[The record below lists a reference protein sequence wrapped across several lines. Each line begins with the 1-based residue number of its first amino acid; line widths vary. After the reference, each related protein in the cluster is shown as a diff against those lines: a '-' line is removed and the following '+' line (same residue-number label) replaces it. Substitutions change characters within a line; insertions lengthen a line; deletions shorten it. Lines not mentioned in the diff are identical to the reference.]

1 MYINYEF
8 AVFSDPYNVCLKHFV
23 YPELCKDHC
32 NYIKWLANWFVKS
45 IWLHGI
51 QFLLPEYL
59 PVSQEIFFLFIAYII
74 FPNLFYYCN
83 DHVIV
88 EVVCS
93 FIM

>member
-1 MYINYEF
+1 M
-8 AVFSDPYNVCLKHFV
+8 

-32 NYIKWLANWFVKS
+32 NYIEWLANSFVKS

-59 PVSQEIFFLFIAYII
+59 PMSQEFFFQFIAYII
-74 FPNLFYYCN
+74 FPDLFYYCN

-88 EVVCS
+88 EVVYS

>member
-1 MYINYEF
+1 M
-8 AVFSDPYNVCLKHFV
+8 

-32 NYIKWLANWFVKS
+32 NYIEWLANSFVKS

-74 FPNLFYYCN
+74 FPDLFYYCN

-88 EVVCS
+88 EGCVFVS
-93 FIM
+93 YVESVP